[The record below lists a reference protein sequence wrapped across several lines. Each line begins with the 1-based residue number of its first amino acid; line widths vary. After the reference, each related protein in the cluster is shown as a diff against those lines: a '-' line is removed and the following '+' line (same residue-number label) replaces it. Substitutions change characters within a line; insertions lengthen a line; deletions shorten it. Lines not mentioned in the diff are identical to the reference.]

1 MVMASFTLTQSPQD
15 ARVLLVVGPDGR
27 PVSSIDEFLLH
38 LFQCG
43 RSAYT
48 LRSYARG
55 LAHFFGWLHTTG
67 KSVDHVTPQ
76 TVEAYIAFF
85 GTEPNGGACPADPQK
100 VGQINVRTR
109 KAAPPIRRQPRT
121 INHRLSVLASFLSF
135 RIRHGTDRVA

>member
-1 MVMASFTLTQSPQD
+1 MVMASFTPPQSTQD
-15 ARVLLVVGPDGR
+15 ARVWLVVGPDGR

-38 LFQCG
+38 LFHCG

-67 KSVDHVTPQ
+67 KSVDNGTPQ

-85 GTEPNGGACPADPQK
+85 STEPKGGACPAE
-100 VGQINVRTR
+100 
-109 KAAPPIRRQPRT
+109 PPT
-121 INHRLSVLASFLSF
+121 
-135 RIRHGTDRVA
+135 GG